1 MFFWGIEQAMFVHD
15 YLSISQSSN
24 RVTVDLLRSYADTEQ
39 SGEGKCLKI
48 EELQ

>member
-1 MFFWGIEQAMFVHD
+1 MFVWGIEQAKFIHD
-15 YLSISQSSN
+15 YLSLSQSST
-24 RVTVDLLRSYADTEQ
+24 RITMDLLRSYADTEQ